1 MPEGKHLNGFG
12 GLADRIVKIVVDSVE
27 VDPAG
32 LNGIRR
38 VGHLANS
45 WLPSNK
51 VEGARGHRPVGPR
64 RHVGCRATNRLLR
77 GSDEQLS

>member
-12 GLADRIVKIVVDSVE
+12 AFVDRIVKIVVDSLE
-27 VDPAG
+27 IDPAG

-45 WLPSNK
+45 WLP
-51 VEGARGHRPVGPR
+51 AMR
-64 RHVGCRATNRLLR
+64 
-77 GSDEQLS
+77 